1 MAMVKFLIN
10 FFIIIKFIFLINILI
25 PLANAQSNNYDIKKV
40 VVNGERRLSE
50 SFILNYLPNYPDTT
64 FSDEILNEFTK
75 NLYKTGY
82 FSLVKFNIKGDN
94 LIIDVEE
101 FPLINQI
108 TFSGNDLIE
117 KDQLEKVIS
126 IKTRDVFSVDNL
138 DQAVDEIR
146 TEYQRIGRYLAEIKV
161 KKNELSEGRVDIH
174 FDINEE
180 KLLVVKNIN
189 FIGNKNFTDR
199 ELRSKIST
207 KEDAWYKL
215 FGSNKFIPER
225 LEYDKDKLK
234 KFYNERG
241 FIDFR
246 VISAKGELL
255 PDISGFNINFLIVE
269 GERFVINELDF
280 ISSSIK
286 DINKNF
292 LIDKISLKKNDYF
305 DSRGL
310 EETTNY
316 LINFFKEK
324 GYNFVNVLPSI
335 QKDSNLVNISFSIT
349 EGEPKYI
356 NRINITGNTRTN
368 DVVIRRELSL
378 FEGDP
383 FNRLKLD
390 NSINALKRLGYFQTV
405 NYSLNDIS
413 YNKVDIN
420 IDVKE
425 VNTGSVS
432 FGVGYSSLNNTSI
445 SFGLREKNFLGE
457 GKKVNFLANLS
468 EKKSTYNIGITEPY
482 FMDRSLALS
491 GNIFNE
497 NSENSKGDVKYS
509 AKGFGFGIGF
519 KSNNWSQNFDYNF
532 LTSKST
538 TSATSTAA
546 SETGEEGVEI
556 ITSSISHTIVKDTTD
571 SFFNPNSGNR
581 LKISNTLAGIGGDAS
596 FIKSVI
602 NYRHYVPLNYGDYIL
617 AFKSNAGTINSL
629 GKKIT
634 SSNRFTLGGR
644 TLRGFDNNGIG
655 PRDTGNN
662 QAVGGNNFYNFSFEI
677 KSDEWL
683 PDDTGL
689 EWLLF
694 TDIGS
699 LWGTDFESGVRGFDD
714 ISPRITNG
722 FGLSML
728 TPIGPLQMLW
738 GFPISSKNYDI
749 EENFQFSIGTNF

>member
-1 MAMVKFLIN
+1 MVKFLIN

-75 NLYKTGY
+75 NLFKTGY

-117 KDQLEKVIS
+117 NDQLEKVIS

-138 DQAVDEIR
+138 DQVVDEIR

-180 KLLVVKNIN
+180 KLLVVRNIN

-199 ELRSKIST
+199 ELKSKIST

-305 DSRGL
+305 DSRAL
-310 EETTNY
+310 EETTNF

-368 DVVIRRELSL
+368 DIVIRRELSL

-383 FNRLKLD
+383 FNSLKLD
-390 NSINALKRLGYFQTV
+390 NSINALKRLGYFETV
-405 NYSLNDIS
+405 NYSLNNIS
-413 YNKVDIN
+413 YNKVDVN

-432 FGVGYSSLNNTSI
+432 FGVGYSSLNNTSF

-468 EKKSTYNIGITEPY
+468 DKKSTYNIGITEPY

-519 KSNNWSQNFDYNF
+519 KSINLSQNFDYNF

-546 SETGEEGVEI
+546 SETGEEGIDI

-596 FIKSVI
+596 FIKSVV
-602 NYRHYVPLNYGDYIL
+602 NYRHYLPVNYGDYIL
-617 AFKSNAGTINSL
+617 AFKSSAGTISSFD
-629 GKKIT
+629 KKIT

-644 TLRGFDNNGIG
+644 TLRGFDNNGVG
-655 PRDTGNN
+655 PRDNGNN

-677 KSDEWL
+677 KSDQWL

-738 GFPISSKNYDI
+738 GFPMSSKNYDI

>member
-1 MAMVKFLIN
+1 MVKSLIN
-10 FFIIIKFIFLINILI
+10 FFIIIKFIFFINILI
-25 PLANAQSNNYDIKKV
+25 PLANAQSNIYDIKKV

-50 SFILNYLPNYPDTT
+50 SFILNFFPNYPDTI

-82 FSLVKFNIKGDN
+82 FSLVNFNIKGDN

-138 DQAVDEIR
+138 DQAVDKIR
-146 TEYQRIGRYLAEIKV
+146 TEYQKIGRYLAEIKI
-161 KKNELSEGRVDIH
+161 KKNELSEGRIDIH
-174 FDINEE
+174 FDINED

-189 FIGNKNFTDR
+189 FIGNKNFTNR

-255 PDISGFNINFLIVE
+255 PDISGFNINFLIFE

-305 DSRGL
+305 DSRAL
-310 EETTNY
+310 EETTNF

-324 GYNFVNVLPSI
+324 GFNFINVVPSI

-390 NSINALKRLGYFQTV
+390 NSISALKRLGYFETV
-405 NYSLNDIS
+405 NYSLNNIS
-413 YNKVDIN
+413 YNKVDVN

-432 FGVGYSSLNNTSI
+432 FGVGYSSLNNTSF

-468 EKKSTYNIGITEPY
+468 DKKSTYNIGITEPY

-497 NSENSKGDVKYS
+497 NSENSKGDVKFT
-509 AKGFGFGIGF
+509 AKGLGFGIGF
-519 KSNNWSQNFDYNF
+519 KSNNLSQNFDYNF

-546 SETGEEGVEI
+546 SETGEEGLEI
-556 ITSSISHTIVKDTTD
+556 ITSSISHTIVKDTTN

-617 AFKSNAGTINSL
+617 AFKSGAGTISSL
-629 GKKIT
+629 DKKIT
-634 SSNRFTLGGR
+634 SSNRFVIGGR

-677 KSDEWL
+677 KSDEWM

-699 LWGTDFESGVRGFDD
+699 LWGTDFEANVRGVND

-722 FGLSML
+722 FGLSMI
-728 TPIGPLQMLW
+728 TPVGPLQLLW
-738 GFPISSKNYDI
+738 GFPVSSKNYDI

>member
-1 MAMVKFLIN
+1 MVKSLIN
-10 FFIIIKFIFLINILI
+10 FFIIIKFIFFINILI
-25 PLANAQSNNYDIKKV
+25 PLANAQSNIYDIKKV

-50 SFILNYLPNYPDTT
+50 SFILNFFPNYPDTI

-82 FSLVKFNIKGDN
+82 FSLVNFNIKGDN

-138 DQAVDEIR
+138 DQAVDKIR
-146 TEYQRIGRYLAEIKV
+146 TEYQKIGRYLAEIKI
-161 KKNELSEGRVDIH
+161 KKNELSEGRIDIH
-174 FDINEE
+174 FDINED

-189 FIGNKNFTDR
+189 FIGNKNFTNR

-255 PDISGFNINFLIVE
+255 PDISGFNINFLIFE

-305 DSRGL
+305 DSRAL
-310 EETTNY
+310 EETTNF

-324 GYNFVNVLPSI
+324 GFNFINVVPSI

-390 NSINALKRLGYFQTV
+390 NSISALKRLGYFETV
-405 NYSLNDIS
+405 NYSLNNIS
-413 YNKVDIN
+413 YNKVDVN

-432 FGVGYSSLNNTSI
+432 FGVGYSSLNNTSF

-468 EKKSTYNIGITEPY
+468 DKKSTYNIGITEPY

-497 NSENSKGDVKYS
+497 NSENSKGDVKFT
-509 AKGFGFGIGF
+509 AKGLGFGIGF
-519 KSNNWSQNFDYNF
+519 KSNNLSQNFDYNF

-546 SETGEEGVEI
+546 SETGEEGIEI
-556 ITSSISHTIVKDTTD
+556 ITSSISHTIVKDTTN

-617 AFKSNAGTINSL
+617 AFKSGAGTISSL
-629 GKKIT
+629 DKKIT
-634 SSNRFTLGGR
+634 SSNRFVIGGR

-677 KSDEWL
+677 KSDEWM

-699 LWGTDFESGVRGFDD
+699 LWGTDFEANVRGVND

-722 FGLSML
+722 FGLSMI
-728 TPIGPLQMLW
+728 TPVGPLQLLW
-738 GFPISSKNYDI
+738 GFPVSSKNYDI

>member
-1 MAMVKFLIN
+1 MVKFLIN

-75 NLYKTGY
+75 NLFKTGY

-117 KDQLEKVIS
+117 NDQLEKVIS

-368 DVVIRRELSL
+368 DIVIRRELSL

-390 NSINALKRLGYFQTV
+390 NSINALKRLGYFETV
-405 NYSLNDIS
+405 NYSLKDIV

-482 FMDRSLALS
+482 FMDRSLSLS
-491 GNIFNE
+491 GNIFSE
-497 NSENSKGDVKYS
+497 ETENSKGDVKYS
-509 AKGFGFGIGF
+509 AIGFGFGVGF
-519 KSNNWSQNFDYNF
+519 KSNNLSQNFDYNF

-546 SETGEEGVEI
+546 SATGEEGVGI
-556 ITSSISHTIVKDTTD
+556 ITSSISHTIFKDTTD

-581 LKISNTLAGIGGDAS
+581 LKISNTLAGIGGDTS

-617 AFKSNAGTINSL
+617 AFKSGAGTISSL
-629 GKKIT
+629 NKKVT
-634 SSNRFTLGGR
+634 SSNRFALGGR

-677 KSDEWL
+677 KSDQWL

-738 GFPISSKNYDI
+738 GFPMSSKNYDI

>member
-1 MAMVKFLIN
+1 MVKFLIN

-305 DSRGL
+305 DSRAL
-310 EETTNY
+310 EETTNF

-324 GYNFVNVLPSI
+324 GFNFINVVPSI

-390 NSINALKRLGYFQTV
+390 NSISALKRLGYFETV
-405 NYSLNDIS
+405 NYSLNNIS
-413 YNKVDIN
+413 YNKVDVN

-432 FGVGYSSLNNTSI
+432 FGVGYSSLNNTSF

-468 EKKSTYNIGITEPY
+468 DKKSTYNIGITEPY

-497 NSENSKGDVKYS
+497 NSENSKGDVKFT
-509 AKGFGFGIGF
+509 AKGLGFGIGF
-519 KSNNWSQNFDYNF
+519 KSNNLSQNFDYNF

-546 SETGEEGVEI
+546 SETGEEGLEI
-556 ITSSISHTIVKDTTD
+556 ITSSISHTIVKDTTN

-617 AFKSNAGTINSL
+617 AFKSGAGTISSL
-629 GKKIT
+629 DKKIT
-634 SSNRFTLGGR
+634 SSNRFVIGGR

-677 KSDEWL
+677 KSDEWM

-699 LWGTDFESGVRGFDD
+699 LWGTDFEANVRGVND

-722 FGLSML
+722 FGLSMI
-728 TPIGPLQMLW
+728 TPVGPLQLLW
-738 GFPISSKNYDI
+738 GFPVSSKNYDI